1 MRADGVFAHST
12 VALATM
18 GEGSEKSEA
27 SGSVPMP
34 SQAPCDKIKLKR
46 AYEPPDRGDG
56 TRILVDRGWPRGIKK
71 ADAAIDRWLPRDIA
85 PSAGLRRWFGHRP
98 ERWPEFR
105 RRYLA
110 ELQEQPELVEQ
121 IRKAARDGP
130 VTLVYAARDEAHNDA
145 VVLKGLLN
153 RTLAQD

>member
-1 MRADGVFAHST
+1 
-12 VALATM
+12 
-18 GEGSEKSEA
+18 
-27 SGSVPMP
+27 MP
-34 SQAPCDKIKLKR
+34 SRAACGKIKLKR

-56 TRILVDRGWPRGIKK
+56 TRILVDRLWPRGIKK
-71 ADAAIDRWLPRDIA
+71 ADAAIDRWLRDIA
-85 PSAGLRRWFGHRP
+85 PSAELRRWFGHRP

-110 ELQEQPELVEQ
+110 ELRERPQLIEE

-145 VVLKGLLN
+145 VVLKELLN